1 MIRTFKHKGIER
13 LFRSGSRAGIQASHA
28 ARLTRQL
35 SALDA
40 ASGPEDMNRPGWDC
54 HPLKGNLSG
63 QWSVNA
69 LVLMLVSSVVSGFT
83 ISSFWTAF
91 FASIFIS
98 LFGLFISGVLF

>member
-13 LFRSGSRAGIQASHA
+13 LFRSDSRAGIQASHA

-63 QWSVNA
+63 QWSVSVNGNWRLTFA
-69 LVLMLVSSVVSGFT
+69 FESGDAVLVDYQDYH
-83 ISSFWTAF
+83 
-91 FASIFIS
+91 
-98 LFGLFISGVLF
+98 